1 MYSFVSTLAYA
12 NACNYVA
19 LDSRLKRSPLI
30 PCSCAVAK
38 AIAAAVNSLPACGFT
53 DNAGNTYS
61 LSAYAVA
68 ERRRDGYYVR
78 VDRDYRINGKSVQA
92 GVIASFIRKTEK
104 QRKEEER
111 ENAYI
116 PASVRIS

>member
-12 NACNYVA
+12 HACDYVA

-30 PCSCAVAK
+30 PCSCAVAQ

-61 LSAYAVA
+61 LAASASA

-78 VDRDYRINGKSVQA
+78 VDRDYRINGKHVEP
-92 GVIASFIRKTEK
+92 GVIATFIRRIEK
-104 QRKEEER
+104 QRKQEER